1 MNTFGKADGEILV
14 SKFSRILLKD
24 PYFMFLCPDL
34 DNRAKFIS
42 KYFSYYIN
50 IWQANGEMIL
60 SSSKNAAATLI
71 DSEEYKYNFKGKNG
85 LSLKLS
91 KYSRNILIHRET
103 VQRISE
109 IILPEQTKRR
119 VMTIYAAPQA
129 EKADIAELI
138 AKCKAKA
145 KKEGFAVLYE
155 TLSRR
160 LVPEFEKSGFKTVYT
175 KKFIGTQYFQT
186 VMAYNIK

>member
-1 MNTFGKADGEILV
+1 MNTLGKADEEILV

-24 PYFMFLCPDL
+24 PYFMFLCPDFG
-34 DNRAKFIS
+34 DRAKFIN

-50 IWQANGEMIL
+50 IWQAGGEMIL
-60 SSSKNAAATLI
+60 SKSKNAVATLI
-71 DSEEYKYNFKGKNG
+71 DSTEYKYSFKGKNG

-91 KYSRNILIHRET
+91 KYSGNILTHRET
-103 VQRISE
+103 VQKISE
-109 IILPEQTKRR
+109 IILPSEAKRR

-138 AKCKAKA
+138 AACKAKA
-145 KKEGFAVLYE
+145 EKENFAILYE

-160 LVPEFEKSGFKTVYT
+160 LVPEFEERDFETVYA
-175 KKFIGTQYFQT
+175 KQFIGTQYFQT

>member
-1 MNTFGKADGEILV
+1 MSSLEKANGEILV

-34 DNRAKFIS
+34 KGRAKFIS

-50 IWQANGEMIL
+50 IWQKNGEL
-60 SSSKNAAATLI
+60 FFSKSKNAAATLI
-71 DSEEYKYNFKGKNG
+71 DSTAYKFSFKGKKG
-85 LSLKLS
+85 LSLKIS

-129 EKADIAELI
+129 ENADIAELI
-138 AKCKAKA
+138 AQSKAKA
-145 KKEGFAVLYE
+145 EKEGFAVLYE

-160 LVPEFEKSGFKTVYT
+160 LVPEFEKSGFETVYA
-175 KKFIGTQYFQT
+175 KQFIGTQYFQT